1 MTLMVNARHL
11 FYGMS
16 MLDKFRGT
24 GFKKLYLIFGM
35 CDETFSVNYTAQ
47 IPSGIDKGWFMFFV
61 TLFNY
66 FYWFS
71 GATLGG
77 IFGSLIRF
85 PTEGLDFVMTAM
97 FTLIFLEQWM
107 KEKNHT
113 SAFVGLGISLL
124 CLVLFGA
131 DNFMLPSMAGRCG
144 KMTLTQQIITI
155 AAVVF
160 GTMLTRFLPFLLF
173 PAGRP
178 TPKYIQYLGKVLPSA
193 VFGML
198 VIYCL
203 KDVSLISGSHGI
215 PELLAVLAVTVLHL
229 WKRQMLLSIAG
240 GTIFYMVLLQIL

>member
-1 MTLMVNARHL
+1 
-11 FYGMS
+11 
-16 MLDKFRGT
+16 
-24 GFKKLYLIFGM
+24 
-35 CDETFSVNYTAQ
+35 
-47 IPSGIDKGWFMFFV
+47 
-61 TLFNY
+61 
-66 FYWFS
+66 
-71 GATLGG
+71 
-77 IFGSLIRF
+77 
-85 PTEGLDFVMTAM
+85 
-97 FTLIFLEQWM
+97 
-107 KEKNHT
+107 
-113 SAFVGLGISLL
+113 
-124 CLVLFGA
+124 
-131 DNFMLPSMAGRCG
+131 
-144 KMTLTQQIITI
+144 MTLTQQIITI

-240 GTIFYMVLLQIL
+240 GTIFYMVLLQICKERKFDK